1 VTSLVLSTSTHYPK
15 TRLRN
20 YLVPWNLH
28 ASMAGFLTFDN
39 GFSSLTPDREI
50 PLNVRPQ
57 LIYSHSLDCTS
68 VPWESLTLM
77 VISLALV
84 NGCIIDR

>member
-1 VTSLVLSTSTHYPK
+1 VTIFVPSTPAHYSE

-20 YLVPWNLH
+20 SLVPWNLH
-28 ASMAGFLTFDN
+28 ASMASFLAFDSGFT
-39 GFSSLTPDREI
+39 SLTLDRKI
-50 PLNVRPQ
+50 PSDVRPQ
-57 LIYSHSLDCTS
+57 LIHSHLVDCTS

-84 NGCIIDR
+84 NDFINDR

>member
-1 VTSLVLSTSTHYPK
+1 MSFVSSTPAHYLE

-28 ASMAGFLTFDN
+28 ASMAGFLTFDS
-39 GFSSLTPDREI
+39 GFSSLTPDWEI
-50 PLNVRPQ
+50 PSNVRPQ
-57 LIYSHSLDCTS
+57 LIYSHLVDCTS

-77 VISLALV
+77 VIFLALV
-84 NGCIIDR
+84 NGFINDR

>member
-1 VTSLVLSTSTHYPK
+1 VTSLFLSTSTHYPGV
-15 TRLRN
+15 RLRN
-20 YLVPWNLH
+20 QLVPWNLH
-28 ASMAGFLTFDN
+28 ASMASFLAFDS
-39 GFSSLTPDREI
+39 GFSLLTPDREI
-50 PLNVRPQ
+50 PPSVRLQ

-84 NGCIIDR
+84 NGIH

>member
-1 VTSLVLSTSTHYPK
+1 MSFVPSISSHYLE

-20 YLVPWNLH
+20 SLVPWDLD
-28 ASMAGFLTFDN
+28 ASMVDFLTFN
-39 GFSSLTPDREI
+39 SGFTSLTPDRKI
-50 PLNVRPQ
+50 PLDVRPQ
-57 LIYSHSLDCTS
+57 LIHSHSKDCTR

-84 NGCIIDR
+84 NGFINDW